1 MNSHAKLKAIAT
13 AVIGLAWFSHLGTA
27 AAAVQVV
34 SNANFS
40 ISYNDATRFGTA
52 TLIGNALSF
61 DLVSTASPATP
72 WVAESLNGAGVVT
85 SNSTVALTLKI
96 NDAAYASGYRFSAF
110 DWLEGGDYFL
120 KEASSSVSVL
130 GQLRAINQ
138 ALPLVTTTTKGLTV
152 LAPGLTTVASNTD
165 WFAIAKLDAA
175 TSCGGPGCLN
185 VFSTQPQE
193 MLLTIENRLSAST
206 TGANT
211 QGFIEKKLGAGAFT
225 LQVTAVPE
233 ASTWVMMLA
242 GLGAVGFVASRRRA

>member
-1 MNSHAKLKAIAT
+1 MKSSFKMKA
-13 AVIGLAWFSHLGTA
+13 AVAAVGLALSAHVGTA

-40 ISYNDATRFGTA
+40 ITYNDATRFGTA

-61 DLVSTASPATP
+61 NLVSTADPATP

-85 SNSTVALTLKI
+85 ANSTVALTLKI

-120 KEASSSVSVL
+120 KEAGSTVSVL

-138 ALPLVTTTTKGLTV
+138 ALPMVTTTTSGLTV
-152 LAPGLTTVASNTD
+152 LPPGLGTVGVNTD
-165 WFAIAKLDAA
+165 WFADAHLNSG
-175 TSCGGPGCLN
+175 TTCGGPGCMN

-193 MLLTIENRLSAST
+193 MLLTIENRISAST
-206 TGANT
+206 VGGNT
-211 QGFIEKKLGAGAFT
+211 QAFIEKKLGAGAFT
-225 LQVTAVPE
+225 LQVTAIPE
-233 ASTWVMMLA
+233 ASTWAMMLA
-242 GLGAVGFVASRRRA
+242 GVGAVGFMARRRRA